1 MTAPRMAMLSAASSR
16 AAGCLVGR
24 RSLLFVPRKPIS
36 KKSRMVCKKSLSVS
50 VQGFQRYRL
59 HKTVVKLDSFIDFL
73 KKDAWIHTRD
83 SRNIAK
89 VLPPSAETIL
99 QNCELCITIH
109 DIEMFHYGKELA
121 HESIHVSWIDS
132 FSLNL
137 WLKKPKWIDSQFL
150 RVRID
155 SALLPPLGSFMSANI
170 RHLRRLSPRFGSFG
184 HRPCLA
190 KSDCKH
196 P

>member
-1 MTAPRMAMLSAASSR
+1 MN
-16 AAGCLVGR
+16 
-24 RSLLFVPRKPIS
+24 
-36 KKSRMVCKKSLSVS
+36 
-50 VQGFQRYRL
+50 
-59 HKTVVKLDSFIDFL
+59 
-73 KKDAWIHTRD
+73 KDAWIHTRD

-137 WLKKPKWIDSQFL
+137 WLNMPKWIDSRFL
-150 RVRID
+150 RDRID
-155 SALLPPLGSFMSANI
+155 SALAATWPQPVLASLVCLSSLLHKTDFARVKWSGAIRFAIQTQSDAHPAIKPPQHS
-170 RHLRRLSPRFGSFG
+170 RHRHNTYVRQ
-184 HRPCLA
+184 A
-190 KSDCKH
+190 WIT
-196 P
+196 